1 MPVSAASAQTLV
13 VDLVVR
19 YGFQVLGALAIL
31 VVGFLVARWVGN
43 IFDAWLH
50 RKPVEPP
57 ARILMVRVVRIIILV
72 FALVVAMD
80 KFGFQIAPLVA
91 GIGVAGIGIGLAM
104 QGVLTNVVAGLTIIF
119 TKPFRVG
126 EYIELL
132 GVHGQVDR
140 IELFSTTLLH
150 TDLSRVVIPNRKI
163 TGEILHNF
171 GRVRQLHLTVGVAY
185 ASELPAVL
193 GAVREV
199 LAANPRVLKDPTAV
213 VGVSALGDSAITV
226 GVEPW
231 VAVDDYVALRGEL
244 YQALVERL
252 RARGIEM
259 PFPQR
264 EIRVLDGGGSPGRKA
279 VAAS

>member
-1 MPVSAASAQTLV
+1 MPVTAASAQTLV

-31 VVGFLVARWVGN
+31 VVGFLVARWVGGV
-43 IFDAWLH
+43 FDVWLQ

-119 TKPFRVG
+119 TKPFRIG

-140 IELFSTTLLH
+140 IELFSTTLVH
-150 TDLSRVVIPNRKI
+150 TDRSRVVIPNRKI

-171 GRVRQLHLTVGVAY
+171 GRIRQLHLSAGVAY
-185 ASELPAVL
+185 ASDLPATIA
-193 GAVREV
+193 AVQGV
-199 LAANPRVLKDPTAV
+199 LAANPRVLKEPAPV
-213 VGVSALGDSAITV
+213 VGVSSLGDSAITV

-231 VAVDDYVALRGEL
+231 VGVDDYIAVRGEL
-244 YQALVERL
+244 NQALVEGL
-252 RARGIEM
+252 RARGIAM

-264 EIRVLDGGGSPGRKA
+264 EVRLLGEPAR
-279 VAAS
+279 

>member
-1 MPVSAASAQTLV
+1 MPVSAGSAQNLV
-13 VDLVVR
+13 LDLVVR
-19 YGFQVLGALAIL
+19 YGFQVVGAMAIL
-31 VVGFLVARWVGN
+31 VAGFLVARWVGN
-43 IFDAWLH
+43 LFDGWLQK
-50 RKPVEPP
+50 KPIEPP
-57 ARILMVRVVRIIILV
+57 ARVLMVRVVRVIVLV
-72 FALVVAMD
+72 FALVVALD

-150 TDLSRVVIPNRKI
+150 TDFSRVVIPNRKI

-171 GRVRQLHLTVGVAY
+171 GRIRQLPLSVGVAY
-185 ASELPAVL
+185 ASDLPGVIA
-193 GAVREV
+193 AIREV
-199 LAANPRVLKDPTAV
+199 LAANPLVLKDPAPV
-213 VGVSALGDSAITV
+213 VGVESLGDSAINIGV
-226 GVEPW
+226 GPW
-231 VAVDDYVALRGEL
+231 VAVDDYIALRGDL
-244 YQALVERL
+244 NQALIGRL
-252 RARGIEM
+252 RARGIDI

-264 EIRVLDGGGSPGRKA
+264 EVRLLGGGA
-279 VAAS
+279 